1 MFDLRVT
8 HPRQECDDDVAGGL
22 QHPGQEFDFV
32 VLDGPGPW
40 LTVEQTADWASQVG
54 SLGDA
59 KFSGLCGDKLP
70 CAAVGAQTSPLDLSL
85 AGEGVEI
92 VSIHVSSKLSG
103 TLNAASVAREVV
115 KHEVHV
121 DLLDSYNVSLGLGL
135 IVLEAARTAQAGASV
150 PEVVAAARRAMDR
163 VSVHV
168 VVDTLEY
175 LQKGG
180 RIGRARS
187 LLGSVLSIKPIIR
200 VEDGEVAPFERVRT
214 RSKAVERM
222 FELASNM
229 PRAKEMFIGC
239 SGDDT
244 DALALIERLRPLLP
258 HTDLKLGYLGPVVGV
273 YTGPNAL
280 GIAALER
287 E

>member
-1 MFDLRVT
+1 MTVRIVTDSTCDLPADEVERHGITVVPLSVFFGDEGFLDRVDIT
-8 HPRQECDDDVAGGL
+8 AA
-22 QHPGQEFDFV
+22 EFY
-32 VLDGPGPW
+32 
-40 LTVEQTADWASQVG
+40 ERMRS
-54 SLGDA
+54 
-59 KFSGLCGDKLP
+59 FSGLP
-70 CAAVGAQTSPLDLSL
+70 RTSQPSVELFQDAYRRL

-115 KHEVHV
+115 KDEVHV
-121 DLLDSYNVSLGLGL
+121 DLIDSYNVSLGLGL
-135 IVLEAARTAQAGASV
+135 IVLEAARAAQAGASV
-150 PEVVAAARRAMDR
+150 REVVATARRAMDR
-163 VSVHV
+163 TSVHV

-187 LLGSVLSIKPIIR
+187 FLGSVLSIKPIIR
-200 VEDGEVAPFERVRT
+200 VDDGEVAPVERVRT
-214 RSKAVERM
+214 RSKAIERM
-222 FELASNM
+222 FELASGM

-239 SGDDT
+239 GGDES
-244 DALALIERLRPLLP
+244 DALAFVERLRPLLP
-258 HTDLKLGYLGPVVGV
+258 HTDLKIGHLGPVVGV

>member
-1 MFDLRVT
+1 MTVRIVTDSTCDLPADEVGRHGITVV
-8 HPRQECDDDVAGGL
+8 PLSVFFGDEGL
-22 QHPGQEFDFV
+22 
-32 VLDGPGPW
+32 LDGIDITAADFYDRMTAYKGLPRTSQPS
-40 LTVEQTADWASQVG
+40 VELFQ
-54 SLGDA
+54 DA
-59 KFSGLCGDKLP
+59 YR
-70 CAAVGAQTSPLDLSL
+70 SL
-85 AGEGVEI
+85 AGDGVEI

-121 DLLDSYNVSLGLGL
+121 DLIDSYNVSLGLGL
-135 IVLEAARTAQAGASV
+135 IVLEAARAADAGATV
-150 PEVVAAARRAMDR
+150 PEVVATARRAMDR

-168 VVDTLEY
+168 IVDTLEY

-187 LLGSVLSIKPIIR
+187 FLGSVLSIKPIIR

-229 PRAKEMFIGC
+229 PRAKEMFVGC
-239 SGDDT
+239 SGGDS

>member
-1 MFDLRVT
+1 MTVRIVTDSTCDLPADEVRRHGITVV
-8 HPRQECDDDVAGGL
+8 PLSVFFGDEGL
-22 QHPGQEFDFV
+22 
-32 VLDGPGPW
+32 LDGIDITAADFYDRMTAYKGLPRTSQPS
-40 LTVEQTADWASQVG
+40 VELFQ
-54 SLGDA
+54 DA
-59 KFSGLCGDKLP
+59 YR
-70 CAAVGAQTSPLDLSL
+70 SL
-85 AGEGVEI
+85 AGDGVEI

-115 KHEVHV
+115 KHEVKV
-121 DLLDSYNVSLGLGL
+121 DLIDSYNVSLGLGL
-135 IVLEAARTAQAGASV
+135 IVLEAARAAQAGATV
-150 PEVVAAARRAMDR
+150 PEVVAIARRAMDR

-187 LLGSVLSIKPIIR
+187 FLGSVLSIKPIIR

-229 PRAKEMFIGC
+229 PRAKEMFVGC

>member
-1 MFDLRVT
+1 MTVRIVTDSTCDLPAEEIDRYGIT
-8 HPRQECDDDVAGGL
+8 
-22 QHPGQEFDFV
+22 V
-32 VLDGPGPW
+32 VP
-40 LTVEQTADWASQVG
+40 LTVFFGDEALLDRVDVTPADFYTRMAAFKGLPRTSQPSVE
-54 SLGDA
+54 LFQDA
-59 KFSGLCGDKLP
+59 YR
-70 CAAVGAQTSPLDLSL
+70 SL
-85 AGEGVEI
+85 ASDGVDV
-92 VSIHVSSKLSG
+92 VSIHISSRLSG

-115 KHEVHV
+115 KEEVHV
-121 DLLDSYNVSLGLGL
+121 DLIDSYNVSLGLGL
-135 IVLEAARTAQAGASV
+135 IVLEAARAAQAGATL
-150 PEVVAAARRAMDR
+150 PEVVATARRAMDR

-187 LLGSVLSIKPIIR
+187 FLGSVLSIKPIIR

-214 RSKAVERM
+214 RAKAIERM

-229 PRAKEMFIGC
+229 PRAREMFVGC
-239 SGDDT
+239 SGDDS
-244 DALALIERLRPLLP
+244 DARALIERLRPHLP
-258 HTDLKLGYLGPVVGV
+258 HTELRLGYLGPVVGV